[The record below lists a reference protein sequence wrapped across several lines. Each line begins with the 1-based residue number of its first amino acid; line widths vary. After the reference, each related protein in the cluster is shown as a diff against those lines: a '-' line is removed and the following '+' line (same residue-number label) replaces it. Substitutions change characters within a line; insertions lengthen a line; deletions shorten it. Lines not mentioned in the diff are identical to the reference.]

1 MIDTHSHIIW
11 GLDDG
16 SPDEECSLEMAMIAV
31 SSGIT
36 DIIATPHCIPGN
48 FENYCGSDFDA
59 AFDAFRAML
68 EKEQLSRKLRI
79 HKGMEVYICDS
90 TPEDYDSGRICCLAD
105 SSYMLIE
112 CDFSEDPWYLRDI
125 VLALRERKVNPIIA
139 HPERYY
145 FAQDSTRYLYDLI
158 DLGCALQLDTASIIG
173 DFGSDCRRV
182 ALELLSN
189 SAAQLAASDAHDTS
203 YRTPDMR
210 RAADFVARH
219 FSPNY
224 ASLLFFD
231 NPRNIIDG
239 RRLLFRGQTS
249 SGQRSKPSSR
259 FMTDEEYW
267 GV

>member
-1 MIDTHSHIIW
+1 MIDTHNHIIW

-16 SPDEECSLEMAMIAV
+16 SPNEECSLEMAMIAV

-36 DIIATPHCIPGN
+36 DIIATPHCIPDH
-48 FENYCGSDFDA
+48 FENYCGIEFDA
-59 AFDAFRAML
+59 AFDAFREML
-68 EKEQLSRKLRI
+68 HREGLSSRLRI

-90 TPEDYDSGRICCLAD
+90 TPDDYDAGRICCLAN
-105 SSYMLIE
+105 SPYMLIE
-112 CDFSEDPWYLRDI
+112 CGFSEDPWYLRDI
-125 VLALRERKVNPIIA
+125 ALALRDRHVRPIIA

-158 DLGCALQLDTASIIG
+158 DLGCALQLDAASIIG
-173 DFGSDCRRV
+173 DFGSSCRRV

-189 SAAQLAASDAHDTS
+189 SAAQLAASDAHDTED
-203 YRTPDMR
+203 RTPNMR
-210 RAADFVARH
+210 FAADFVARN

-224 ASLLFFD
+224 ANLLFFD
-231 NPRNIIDG
+231 NPRNILEN

-249 SGQRSKPSSR
+249 SGQRSAPSSR
-259 FMTDEEYW
+259 IMTDEEYW